1 MNSVRSIA
9 SRISRSIGV
18 GFVCVS
24 ALCVSGCTGGSMKE
38 PPSEVF
44 ADSALAAN
52 RNGLSATNSSSTG
65 FLVEQMVQGAALL
78 VLS

>member
-1 MNSVRSIA
+1 
-9 SRISRSIGV
+9 
-18 GFVCVS
+18 
-24 ALCVSGCTGGSMKE
+24 MKE